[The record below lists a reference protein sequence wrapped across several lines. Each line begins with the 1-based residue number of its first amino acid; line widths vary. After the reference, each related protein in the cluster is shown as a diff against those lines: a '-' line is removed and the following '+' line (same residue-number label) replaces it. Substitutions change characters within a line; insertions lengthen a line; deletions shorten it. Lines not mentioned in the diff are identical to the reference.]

1 MRQVAAGEI
10 LISYSQICAFD
21 PSLDRPFNDW
31 TPRHAVQGFAWRP
44 GSVAFRVDEDAGDGG
59 VVRVRVSVA
68 TSPPDVVGAA
78 GAVRV
83 PFEAP
88 AEGAVE
94 IASISESLPAKVPP
108 GPYDLYFIDRGP
120 ELDFVFAP
128 STGRG
133 PDVLVG
139 SERARPQ
146 AANLMEAEPG

>member
-108 GPYDLYFIDRGP
+108 GRTTCTLSTVAQSWISFSRPLPGEGRTCSS
-120 ELDFVFAP
+120 AP
-128 STGRG
+128 SA
-133 PDVLVG
+133 P
-139 SERARPQ
+139 ARRRRI
-146 AANLMEAEPG
+146 